1 MDANYVPVDRAYCLV
16 SDKEQI
22 QLKRG
27 QRLDDTRDDIDL
39 SMLHSMVPK
48 LAAPKTYTQAEQ
60 DAATAHGARIIK
72 AAMSKPWDGIVR

>member
-1 MDANYVPVDRAYCLV
+1 V

-22 QLKRG
+22 QLKPG
-27 QRLDDTRDDIDL
+27 QWLDDTRDDIDL
-39 SMLHSMVPK
+39 SLLRLMVSK

-60 DAATAHGARIIK
+60 DAATAYAARLIK